1 MSATAKTHAGL
12 DDILSVTSSVE
23 AAAAAA
29 LADSSTATP
38 QSPAPTAIAQ
48 METSTSTKNL
58 QNTCSTLNKSGV
70 EGDESTAQYERAL
83 EPMSKEF
90 VAISSAKS
98 PSPSVKSSQSPLQS
112 HCSSPRPPSASDKKE
127 NRPKNL
133 FASARKS
140 FRKTKVQKQYTIANM
155 YPSPMF
161 KSMDID
167 SPEGSFS
174 SMGFVGSALGVNVP
188 FASQSSFNAAAARR
202 ARMNRTKSVVSRN
215 TGDYDGRSMYHSSGR
230 LFRANSTRNSAMASY
245 DNLQADCSGFV
256 GGGSLHSPS
265 AGLLRDGN
273 LQQYGCVL
281 GGSAGMAGLEIRQHH
296 SVPGSTTNVL
306 TETSPSSGAHSPRNL
321 SKSPPRFRGARRLNR
336 QVTLNPSCLSNS
348 SNESNY
354 QKRSPTSRLQ
364 SSLQAIPSQGEQDEF
379 ISVGIVSESSPLHQQ
394 HPHKSIMKQR
404 SLPVQDEPSSSP
416 KVFKDD
422 QGFLRPNFVPCP
434 PPVGYVGQASMDS
447 HRSSISSSGN
457 TSLPLCTSPGSP
469 SSHSRP
475 MRQIPSARSPRSP
488 NMSRQISKLSDQIS
502 MIDEEAEDAIEA
514 AAAVAND
521 DAGKDITNGVT
532 TNGGYDNHVLPT
544 SQRITPSLRQLS
556 YMRSTTNDNC
566 KSLGTYGGGGY
577 FNVSQSSRQG
587 SFSRQSPGLKRQ
599 VTICEDSMSIPESG
613 RVNFM
618 FIKIRQSVLI

>member
-38 QSPAPTAIAQ
+38 QSPAPAAIAQ

-70 EGDESTAQYERAL
+70 EADESTAQYEREL
-83 EPMSKEF
+83 EPISKEF
-90 VAISSAKS
+90 VVKSSAKS

-112 HCSSPRPPSASDKKE
+112 QCTSPRPPSASEKKE
-127 NRPKNL
+127 VTPSNRPKNL

-215 TGDYDGRSMYHSSGR
+215 TADYDGRSMYHSSGR
-230 LFRANSTRNSAMASY
+230 LFRANSTRNSAMTSY

-273 LQQYGCVL
+273 LQ
-281 GGSAGMAGLEIRQHH
+281 
-296 SVPGSTTNVL
+296 
-306 TETSPSSGAHSPRNL
+306 
-321 SKSPPRFRGARRLNR
+321 
-336 QVTLNPSCLSNS
+336 
-348 SNESNY
+348 
-354 QKRSPTSRLQ
+354 
-364 SSLQAIPSQGEQDEF
+364 
-379 ISVGIVSESSPLHQQ
+379 
-394 HPHKSIMKQR
+394 
-404 SLPVQDEPSSSP
+404 
-416 KVFKDD
+416 
-422 QGFLRPNFVPCP
+422 
-434 PPVGYVGQASMDS
+434 
-447 HRSSISSSGN
+447 
-457 TSLPLCTSPGSP
+457 
-469 SSHSRP
+469 
-475 MRQIPSARSPRSP
+475 
-488 NMSRQISKLSDQIS
+488 
-502 MIDEEAEDAIEA
+502 
-514 AAAVAND
+514 
-521 DAGKDITNGVT
+521 
-532 TNGGYDNHVLPT
+532 
-544 SQRITPSLRQLS
+544 
-556 YMRSTTNDNC
+556 
-566 KSLGTYGGGGY
+566 
-577 FNVSQSSRQG
+577 
-587 SFSRQSPGLKRQ
+587 
-599 VTICEDSMSIPESG
+599 
-613 RVNFM
+613 
-618 FIKIRQSVLI
+618 